1 MMVDEWGFPHPSV
14 DESACVGCARSVV
27 VCPSLSE
34 AGSDSA
40 LSAFWARSR
49 DEGELVR
56 SSSGGVFGLLAADV
70 LASGGVVSVA
80 AWGPGFRSVSHRPIE
95 DPSDLDARVRSKY
108 VQSSVSVGGL
118 PGRSRRSSTREEGSI
133 FGTACQVA
141 GIRGHLAPP
150 CSVEP
155 ASHRR
160 RYLPRRSRT
169 RALVSLDRASGGRC
183 GTLLR
188 GVNMRSKTTIR
199 PSFPHRIHSYDAEK
213 TVPCGQNPRYSGTTG
228 ISGRSSR
235 NRASD
240 PPASRVLES
249 VPVVGIS
256 LSATTGEWNLCTP
269 RLTVRAGPPLS
280 SSALGR
286 VLRRWRSSLVRQTLV
301 PAFEKVLLGN
311 PNLL

>member
-118 PGRSRRSSTREEGSI
+118 PGRPRRSSTREEGSI

-141 GIRGHLAPP
+141 GIRGHLAP
-150 CSVEP
+150 
-155 ASHRR
+155 
-160 RYLPRRSRT
+160 LLSRT
-169 RALVSLDRASGGRC
+169 CFSPS
-183 GTLLR
+183 
-188 GVNMRSKTTIR
+188 TI
-199 PSFPHRIHSYDAEK
+199 SAAAFPHLCSGLAGQGIGRPLRYTAPRGEYAE
-213 TVPCGQNPRYSGTTG
+213 
-228 ISGRSSR
+228 
-235 NRASD
+235 
-240 PPASRVLES
+240 
-249 VPVVGIS
+249 
-256 LSATTGEWNLCTP
+256 
-269 RLTVRAGPPLS
+269 
-280 SSALGR
+280 
-286 VLRRWRSSLVRQTLV
+286 
-301 PAFEKVLLGN
+301 
-311 PNLL
+311 